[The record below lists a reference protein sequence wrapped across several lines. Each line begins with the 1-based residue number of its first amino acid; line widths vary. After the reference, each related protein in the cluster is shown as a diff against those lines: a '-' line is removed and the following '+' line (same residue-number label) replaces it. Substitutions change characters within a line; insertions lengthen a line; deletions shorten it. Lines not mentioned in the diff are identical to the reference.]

1 MYQNARLSLK
11 KSVKLRGDLKKASF
25 LLSPVF
31 VLLLGEPKKFY
42 FLRLENYVKMR
53 GYRLKKM
60 VNCARSV

>member
-1 MYQNARLSLK
+1 MYQNAQLSLK

-31 VLLLGEPKKFY
+31 VLLLDEPKKFY

-53 GYRLKKM
+53 GYR
-60 VNCARSV
+60 